1 MSGKLFTPTTVGAIA
16 LTNRIVMSPMTRSR
30 AIGNIANSLI
40 ATYYAQRADAGLI
53 ITEGISPSP
62 DGLGYARI
70 PGLYTQQQA
79 LSWKPVTDGVH
90 AAGGHIFAQLMHTGR
105 VGHPLNLPTGGRVIG
120 PSAVA
125 APGQM
130 WTDQQQM
137 QDHPVPVEATE
148 ADIAKMIEEFATA
161 AALAVDVAGF
171 DGVEL
176 HGANGYL
183 IEQFL
188 NTASN
193 LRTDKWGGSVE
204 NRLRFAVEVAK
215 ATVARVGGARVGI
228 RLSPYGAACGMQPDP
243 TTDETYVKL
252 VKELDAIGLA
262 YIHLVDHS
270 ALGAPPVPQS
280 LKDALRATFSR
291 TVILAGG
298 FDAAR
303 AEADLEAGRGDLI
316 GFGRPFISNP
326 ALVTK
331 LRTGAEL
338 RAPDFGTFY
347 TPGPE
352 GYTDYPADV

>member
-1 MSGKLFTPTTVGAIA
+1 
-16 LTNRIVMSPMTRSR
+16 
-30 AIGNIANSLI
+30 
-40 ATYYAQRADAGLI
+40 
-53 ITEGISPSP
+53 
-62 DGLGYARI
+62 
-70 PGLYTQQQA
+70 
-79 LSWKPVTDGVH
+79 
-90 AAGGHIFAQLMHTGR
+90 MHTGR
-105 VGHPLNLPTGGRVIG
+105 VGHPLNLPAGGRVIG

-130 WTDQQQM
+130 WTDAQQM
-137 QDHPVPVEATE
+137 QAHPVPVEATE
-148 ADIAKMIEEFATA
+148 ADIATMIEEFASA
-161 AALAVDVAGF
+161 AELAVNVAGF
-171 DGVEL
+171 DGDEL

-193 LRTDKWGGSVE
+193 HRTDAWGGSVE
-204 NRLRFAVEVAK
+204 NRIRFAVEVAK
-215 ATVARVGGARVGI
+215 ATVARIGGARVGI
-228 RLSPYGAACGMQPDP
+228 RLSPYGVSCGMQPDA
-243 TTDETYVKL
+243 TTDETYIKL

-280 LKDALRATFSR
+280 LKDALRAAFSR

-298 FDAAR
+298 FSAAT
-303 AEADLEAGRGDLI
+303 AEADLAAGRADLI
-316 GFGRPFISNP
+316 AFGRPFISNP

-331 LRTGAEL
+331 LRTVAEL

-352 GYTDYPADV
+352 GYLDYPTDV